1 MNSSSLRIRAFTLT
15 EVMVSIAIV
24 ATLFAIVLPVMA
36 SAKQAAKETNC
47 TVNLKNAM
55 VAVNLYRA
63 DYEVSVPGSKP
74 SEMGLPLGS
83 LSALSEIQKCQE
95 HPQPGWPYIQLWQ
108 TWEFNSGWAKVAS
121 ESGEAL
127 PMIAD
132 INHRNQGKSLYSPY
146 TSKFAIICYL
156 DTHVS
161 KRVAMGDASYLL
173 TWIPSNGN

>member
-1 MNSSSLRIRAFTLT
+1 MISSSSRSRAFTLT
-15 EVMVSIAIV
+15 EVMVSVAIV

-74 SEMGLPLGS
+74 SEMGLPLVPLKS
-83 LSALSEIQKCQE
+83 VYYSQKCKE
-95 HPQPGWPYIQLWQ
+95 HPKPGWPYIQLWQ
-108 TWEFNSGWAKVAS
+108 TWEFNSGWPKVAVENG
-121 ESGEAL
+121 ESL

-161 KRVAMGDASYLL
+161 KRVAMGDPSYLL
-173 TWIPSNGN
+173 TWLTSNGN

>member
-1 MNSSSLRIRAFTLT
+1 MKQSSWRTQAFTLT

-36 SAKQAAKETNC
+36 SAKQSAKETNC

-63 DYEVSVPGSKP
+63 DYEVSVPGNKP
-74 SEMGLPLGS
+74 SEMGLPLVPLKS
-83 LSALSEIQKCQE
+83 VYYSQKCSE
-95 HPQPGWPYIQLWQ
+95 HPKPGWPYIQLWQ
-108 TWEFNSGWAKVAS
+108 TWEFNSEWSKVAA
-121 ESGEAL
+121 ENGEAL

-161 KRVAMGDASYLL
+161 KRLELGDPSYLL
-173 TWIPSNGN
+173 TWIPRKGN